1 MSPNDR
7 HCNYSTHLL
16 NGHRQEQF
24 SFGWNHQNS
33 TSHIPS
39 LESAV
44 SFSEHTSQD
53 IFSKSN
59 PEYNIRD
66 AANRAL
72 NNFFAK
78 NKKSLHKS
86 DQELSNIHL
95 PMTHIKEPSPRDSRG
110 EIPSPPLM
118 VAISSINQSHH
129 FKSLESF
136 LNCNDNDDTSY
147 RNENSTR
154 KDDNSSM
161 ALGSKKQYKKMAH
174 NVIER
179 RYRNNIND
187 RIQEL
192 KDNVPALY
200 KAQVING
207 PNKSPSHDNDDP
219 DDSEVELVDGI
230 EVAKKLNKAT
240 VLKKATEYIE
250 SLKRTQEKM
259 DEENLVLQQIISRMP
274 NGQEVLS
281 RFLYQ
286 KAELKK
292 AEEER
297 LAHERRDYQE
307 RERLERKKMLRERA
321 AERAAL
327 AQIIPKPER
336 KPYKR
341 RQSKKT
347 GKTKKLSSSG
357 KNRVLM
363 TALMCFVIFVDSP
376 FKVSKFQ
383 HHGEEKYFRI
393 NTFSKSISLQ
403 QMAVDFTFEYK
414 IWSVFYSFLSFIG
427 LLYICLILLVFYWLR
442 SRPTKEMQKCL
453 SHFCYIIELIAFRK
467 YLIMRLS
474 QCVEKISSNANLWCN
489 SRVSSIILVTSDIML
504 GLTQCFSSVFVP
516 LAKVFCSK
524 SKHISYTKGLR
535 SIDSQKCF
543 NETGIIE
550 GNHNLPYLSMIAQS
564 HQSKLNYKYFGCCDH
579 STVVKDHSILTRPF
593 RFCLSLQNNW
603 KMAIE
608 SLGIKRLVQ
617 KREDAL
623 TNSHLVTN
631 GCSGLKCHDQVLQM
645 FVACNSVCFP
655 IEIPGINHM
664 MFFWNS
670 SCLFVTIYDTFFL
683 GLKLTWQYFPKDHWS
698 DYLNG
703 ACSVFYKR
711 KLSMTI
717 NTSIGVTSILINIKR
732 LQVVPFLLNQTREGF
747 DVLTCHKFSAAST
760 KQKTA
765 IDSLQLIM

>member
-1 MSPNDR
+1 M
-7 HCNYSTHLL
+7 L
-16 NGHRQEQF
+16 G
-24 SFGWNHQNS
+24 
-33 TSHIPS
+33 
-39 LESAV
+39 
-44 SFSEHTSQD
+44 
-53 IFSKSN
+53 
-59 PEYNIRD
+59 
-66 AANRAL
+66 
-72 NNFFAK
+72 
-78 NKKSLHKS
+78 
-86 DQELSNIHL
+86 
-95 PMTHIKEPSPRDSRG
+95 
-110 EIPSPPLM
+110 
-118 VAISSINQSHH
+118 
-129 FKSLESF
+129 LESF

-414 IWSVFYSFLSFIG
+414 IW
-427 LLYICLILLVFYWLR
+427 
-442 SRPTKEMQKCL
+442 
-453 SHFCYIIELIAFRK
+453 
-467 YLIMRLS
+467 
-474 QCVEKISSNANLWCN
+474 
-489 SRVSSIILVTSDIML
+489 
-504 GLTQCFSSVFVP
+504 
-516 LAKVFCSK
+516 
-524 SKHISYTKGLR
+524 
-535 SIDSQKCF
+535 
-543 NETGIIE
+543 
-550 GNHNLPYLSMIAQS
+550 
-564 HQSKLNYKYFGCCDH
+564 
-579 STVVKDHSILTRPF
+579 
-593 RFCLSLQNNW
+593 
-603 KMAIE
+603 
-608 SLGIKRLVQ
+608 
-617 KREDAL
+617 
-623 TNSHLVTN
+623 
-631 GCSGLKCHDQVLQM
+631 
-645 FVACNSVCFP
+645 
-655 IEIPGINHM
+655 
-664 MFFWNS
+664 
-670 SCLFVTIYDTFFL
+670 
-683 GLKLTWQYFPKDHWS
+683 
-698 DYLNG
+698 
-703 ACSVFYKR
+703 
-711 KLSMTI
+711 
-717 NTSIGVTSILINIKR
+717 
-732 LQVVPFLLNQTREGF
+732 
-747 DVLTCHKFSAAST
+747 
-760 KQKTA
+760 
-765 IDSLQLIM
+765 